1 MIRLILKYYIRWR
14 VRQYLAFFGSRK
26 GKQSNANINKARFM
40 KARLMYWE
48 SQFEPWGK
56 YFLAGRNGFSYDDKT
71 QIRWEKE
78 MIWMGFTSEI
88 RIKEWDITKNEEYPW
103 TINYYPAKTTN
114 FNNGVGFSLDYRE
127 ILNKETGTF
136 ENYEIKKEW
145 KK

>member
-1 MIRLILKYYIRWR
+1 
-14 VRQYLAFFGSRK
+14 
-26 GKQSNANINKARFM
+26 M

-56 YFLAGRNGFSYDDKT
+56 YFLAGRNKFSFDEKT

-78 MIWMGFTSEI
+78 MIWMGFTREI

-114 FNNGVGFSLDYRE
+114 FSNGVGFSLDYRE
-127 ILNKETGTF
+127 IVNKETGTF